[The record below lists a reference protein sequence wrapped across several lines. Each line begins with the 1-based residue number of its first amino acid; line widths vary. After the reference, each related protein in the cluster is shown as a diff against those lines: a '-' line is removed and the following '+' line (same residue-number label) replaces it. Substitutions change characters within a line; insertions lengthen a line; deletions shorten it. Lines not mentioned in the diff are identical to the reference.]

1 MESDGE
7 SLGTSAP
14 EKASLNR
21 RHLSQVLNIVGE
33 TSQAT
38 FSGQGVQAAGKAEA
52 NTDMFEENRKE
63 SKVTRT

>member
-1 MESDGE
+1 MESTTL
-7 SLGTSAP
+7 STSAP

-21 RHLSQVLNIVGE
+21 RHLSQVLNIEGE

-38 FSGQGVQAAGKAEA
+38 FSGQGVQANRKAEA
-52 NTDMFEENRKE
+52 NTDIFEENRKE